1 MVTGVHHESATIY
14 AFPTKRFASSPL
26 HQKVDLEKDLEPC
39 VYDSCWYH
47 EDAMKE
53 EEASAKPRFTPRFVD

>member
-1 MVTGVHHESATIY
+1 MAIGVHHESAVIY
-14 AFPTKRFASSPL
+14 AFPAKRFSKSARPAI
-26 HQKVDLEKDLEPC
+26 EIEAELEPC

-53 EEASAKPRFTPRFVD
+53 EAAPTKPSFKPRLVD

>member
-1 MVTGVHHESATIY
+1 MVIGVHHESATIY
-14 AFPTKRFASSPL
+14 AFPAKRFSSAGL
-26 HQKVDLEKDLEPC
+26 RQKADIAEDIGPC

-53 EEASAKPRFTPRFVD
+53 EATPASPKFTPRLVD